1 MLQQKNK
8 QYCLANSFVRISVAR
23 RAKVER
29 LQCIEKF
36 ISRILEDSF
45 IKIKRYTVLN
55 DKSFQI
61 KPENKLNYP
70 VAIIN
75 RVYNNNRLFKLEIAW
90 AKIMKAKRFMDL
102 IENRITILEDICEE
116 YQRRIQQR

>member
-1 MLQQKNK
+1 L
-8 QYCLANSFVRISVAR
+8 VRISVAR

-45 IKIKRYTVLN
+45 IKIKRYTVLS